1 MNPTEPAKN
10 ISSAI
15 LIDMREAT
23 AAQQEQ
29 AARVLI
35 SALAHVPAAWKD
47 FASAS
52 AEVATFIDDP
62 ERVAMLAVHGESV
75 RGWIGAIKHS
85 EFGWELHPL
94 AVDPL
99 HQRQG
104 IGTQL
109 VTALET
115 KARSEG
121 VLTVWL
127 GTDDDFG
134 GTNLY
139 GQDLYPDVLGTLQ
152 KLRVTSGHPY
162 RFYEKLGYTVTGVF
176 PDVDGIGKHDI
187 LMARRI
193 TE

>member
-1 MNPTEPAKN
+1 MVK
-10 ISSAI
+10 

-23 AAQQEQ
+23 IAQQQQ

-35 SALAHVPAAWKD
+35 VALSHVPTAWKD

-62 ERVAMLAVHGESV
+62 ERVAILAADLDAV
-75 RGWIGAIKHS
+75 RGWIGAIRHS
-85 EFGWELHPL
+85 EFAWELHPL
-94 AVDPL
+94 AVAPD

-109 VTALET
+109 VTALEA
-115 KARSEG
+115 KARAEG
-121 VLTVWL
+121 VLTLWL

-139 GQDLYPDVLGTLQ
+139 GRDLYPDVLGRLQ
-152 KLRVTSGHPY
+152 ELRVTSGHPY

-187 LMARRI
+187 LMAKRI
-193 TE
+193 DL

>member
-1 MNPTEPAKN
+1 
-10 ISSAI
+10 
-15 LIDMREAT
+15 MREAT
-23 AAQQEQ
+23 PAQQQQ

-35 SALAHVPAAWKD
+35 AALAHVPTAWKD

-52 AEVATFIDDP
+52 AEVATFVDDP
-62 ERVAMLAVHGESV
+62 ERFAMLAVDRAAV
-75 RGWIGAIKHS
+75 RGWIGAIQHS
-85 EFGWELHPL
+85 QFGWELHPL
-94 AVDPL
+94 AVAPE

-109 VTALET
+109 VKALEA
-115 KARSEG
+115 KARLEG

-139 GQDLYPDVLGTLQ
+139 GRDLYPDVLGTLQ
-152 KLRVTSGHPY
+152 TLRVTSGHPY

-187 LMARRI
+187 LMAKRI
-193 TE
+193 AV